1 MSTDDYRVPLEKL
14 RWVCDEDLLDFRT
27 TEEIPELEGA
37 IGQERALKSI
47 DFGLGMQ
54 MNGFNLYLAGEAGT
68 GRSSTIKNLLKKRAK
83 TEPAPHDWCYVNN
96 FNSPDKPISLPLP
109 AGKGSE
115 LAGDMKE
122 LLEAV
127 RSIIPKALDSKEYET
142 NKTTIMEG
150 YQETNAAMFT
160 GLEKEAEA
168 KGFALQRTVSGLVM
182 VPQKEGRNYTQEE
195 YDTLGDEEK
204 HKLDETGKELTE
216 KLNDVMR
223 QVRENEKATKEML
236 AQLDRNLGLA
246 AVGHHID
253 PLKEKYAEFPKVI
266 DYLEAV
272 QEDILLN
279 LEDFKDQGQPQPS
292 PLPGL
297 KLPRQEPSFERYAVS
312 VLVDNKDT
320 EGAPVVFEP
329 NPTYN
334 NLFGRIEHV
343 MHMGGM
349 ATTNFTLV
357 KPGAL
362 HRANGGYLIVDARE
376 VLINPFSWDSL
387 KRCIKNG
394 EIKIEDVLEQ
404 YRFMTIA
411 SLKPEPVPLQAKIIM
426 IGAPWI
432 YYLLF
437 YLEPDYRK
445 LFKVKADFDSRVA
458 RTPEIMK
465 EYALFVATHCKNEN
479 LLPFDRS
486 GVAGLLEHSARLV
499 EDQHKLSSQ
508 FMEISD
514 LIREANYWATKE
526 KSSVITREYVNRAIE
541 EETYRNNR
549 IEERIQEM
557 IDEGTIM
564 VDTEGQEVGQINGLS
579 VVSLG
584 DYMFG
589 RPSRVTVR
597 VYTGRGGM
605 VNIEREV
612 KLSGPIHD
620 KGVLILTGY
629 LGGRYAHNKPLSF
642 SASICFEQ
650 SYEGVEGDSASST
663 ELYAILS
670 ALSGV
675 SLKQGIA
682 VTGSV
687 NQLGKVQPIGGV
699 NFKIEGFY
707 AVCKAKGL
715 TGEQGVLIPATNV
728 RHLMLKEEVVE
739 AVRAGRFH
747 IWSVATIDQG
757 IEILTGVPAGVQG
770 ADGSYPEGS
779 INYLVDKRLEAFG
792 ESMKKF
798 SATHEKEEKK
808 EAEAHPTE
816 KNKSSRKKSK
826 GNA

>member
-1 MSTDDYRVPLEKL
+1 MSDDKYRVPPEKL
-14 RWVCDEDLLDFRT
+14 RWVCDPEQFDFT
-27 TEEIPELEGA
+27 TTAEIPELEGA

-54 MNGFNLYLAGEAGT
+54 MNGFNLFLAGEPGT
-68 GRSSTIKNLLKKRAK
+68 GRSSTIKNLLKIRAK
-83 TEPAPHDWCYVNN
+83 TDPPPHDWCYVFN
-96 FNSPDKPISLPLP
+96 FKAPDKPISLSLP

-115 LAGDMKE
+115 LASDLKE
-122 LLEAV
+122 LLDAV
-127 RSIIPKALDSKEYET
+127 RSVIPKALDSKEYET
-142 NKTTIMEG
+142 NKTAIVEE
-150 YQETNAAMFT
+150 YQAENGALFSK
-160 GLEKEAEA
+160 LEKEAEE
-168 KGFALQRTVSGLVM
+168 KGFALQRTVSGLVV
-182 VPQKEGRNYTQEE
+182 VPQKEGRNFTQEE
-195 YDTLGDEEK
+195 YDALIDEEK
-204 HKLDETGKELTE
+204 HKLDEAGKELTE

-223 QVRENEKATKEML
+223 QVRENEKTTKDML
-236 AQLDRNLGLA
+236 STLDRNLGLA

-253 PLKEKYAEFPKVI
+253 PLKEKYAEFQKVTE
-266 DYLEAV
+266 YLEAV

-279 LEDFKDQGQPQPS
+279 LEDFKDHSPQQPS
-292 PLPGL
+292 PIPGMRA
-297 KLPRQEPSFERYAVS
+297 PHQEPSFERYAVN

-320 EGAPVVFEP
+320 DGAPVVFEP
-329 NPTYN
+329 NPTYS

-343 MHMGGM
+343 MQMGGM

-387 KRCIKNG
+387 KRCIKNS

-404 YRFMTIA
+404 YRFMSVA

-437 YLEPDYRK
+437 HMEPDYRK
-445 LFKVKADFDSRVA
+445 LFKVKADFDSRVT

-486 GVAGLLEHSARLV
+486 GVAALLEFSSRIV
-499 EDQHKLSSQ
+499 EDQAKLSSQ

-514 LIREANYWATKE
+514 LIREASYWAEKE
-526 KSSVITREYVNRAIE
+526 KSPIVTRQIVTRAIE
-541 EETYRNNR
+541 EEIYRNNR

-557 IDEGTIM
+557 IEEGTIM
-564 VDTEGQEVGQINGLS
+564 VDTAGTEVGQINGLS
-579 VVSLG
+579 VMSLG

-589 RPSRVTVR
+589 RPSRLTVR

-629 LGGRYAHNKPLSF
+629 LGGKYAHDKPLSF

-663 ELYAILS
+663 ELYGLLS

-675 SLKQGIA
+675 PIKQGIA

-699 NFKIEGFY
+699 NYKIEGFY
-707 AVCKAKGL
+707 AVCKAKGM
-715 TGEQGVLIPATNV
+715 TGEQGVMIPETNV

-739 AVRAGRFH
+739 AVRSGKFH
-747 IWSVATIDQG
+747 IWSVSTIEQG
-757 IEILTGVPAGVQG
+757 IEILTGIPAGELDEEG
-770 ADGSYPEGS
+770 GYPDGS
-779 INYLVDKRLEAFG
+779 INSLVDKRLHEFG
-792 ESMKKF
+792 DSMKKF
-798 SATHEKEEKK
+798 AASHDKEEKK
-808 EAEAHPTE
+808 EAEASRAE
-816 KNKSSRKKSK
+816 KVKTSRIRIR
-826 GNA
+826 